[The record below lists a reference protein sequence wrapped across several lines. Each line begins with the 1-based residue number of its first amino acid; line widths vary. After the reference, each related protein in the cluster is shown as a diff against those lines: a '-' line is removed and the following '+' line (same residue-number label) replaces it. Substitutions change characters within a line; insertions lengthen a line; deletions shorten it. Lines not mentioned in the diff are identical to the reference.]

1 MASGMITVPRH
12 QTLNSKS
19 LIGMAL
25 QRWDST
31 SSWDAIFALRF
42 RPEEE
47 SVRRCQRLFTSKNW
61 RKRALAVNVICQL
74 QYPDHREYAQDTARE
89 LIQAGLDDSHREV
102 VATAAFAAGHRECR
116 HCLSRLIE
124 LAADPDSELRYAA
137 TFGLGRNQD
146 IQAIP
151 TMLALANDAD
161 DDVRNWAMFGLGS
174 LWDLDT
180 PDIREALWLGY
191 SDSVDE
197 IRGEAL
203 AGLAQRRDKRVLE
216 LLPSALEADLFG
228 NWNVELVEMLSE
240 PEHQAE
246 LQKLSERSSTAS
258 NTFRESLQMLLEEVD
273 ELKRTKQ
280 T

>member
-1 MASGMITVPRH
+1 MASGMITVPKH
-12 QTLNSKS
+12 QNLTSKS

-47 SVRRCQRLFTSKNW
+47 TVRYCQQLFASKNW

-74 QYPDHREYAQDTARE
+74 QYPDHREYATDASRE
-89 LIQAGLDDSHREV
+89 LIQAGLEDPQREV
-102 VATAAFAAGHRECR
+102 VVAAAFASGHRECPNG
-116 HCLSRLIE
+116 LDRLIE
-124 LAADPDSELRYAA
+124 LASDPDCEMRYAA

-146 IQAIP
+146 AKAMP
-151 TMLALANDAD
+151 AMLALAKDAD
-161 DDVRNWAMFGLGS
+161 DHVRDWAMFGLGS

-180 PDIREALWLGY
+180 PEIREVLWLGY
-191 SDSVDE
+191 SDSVEE

-203 AGLAQRRDKRVLE
+203 AGLAKRRDKRVLE
-216 LLPSALEADLFG
+216 LLPSALEADLYG
-228 NWNVELVEMLSE
+228 KWNIELVEMLVE
-240 PEHQAE
+240 PEYQTE
-246 LQKLSERSSTAS
+246 LQELTERLPTA
-258 NTFRESLQMLLEEVD
+258 NEAYRESLKLLLKEID
-273 ELKRTKQ
+273 DLKRT